1 MRVMEGKVNINI
13 YYGGRG
19 LIDDPTL
26 YVINKMQEVL
36 EELRVKVT
44 LYNLYENKNA
54 IPTLPQTLKEAD
66 GIILASTVEW
76 YGIGGYMYQFLDSC
90 WLYGDKEKIAK
101 LYMCPVVMSTTYGER
116 EGKTQLATAWEV
128 LGGLPC
134 SGICGYIANTLTLEM
149 KQEYTTIIEKKAEN
163 LYRTINQKIPS
174 FPASNQAVKNTV
186 AINPNVDLTPQE
198 SEQLSRYAADDSYV
212 QRQKEDIQE
221 LASMFRDMLN
231 EKDGVPQGTYIQQF
245 QQAFKPQPGF
255 SAAYALKLD
264 EKEEALIIQVDGS
277 DMECYYGKLETPD
290 VEVTAPS
297 NIIDDIIAGRT
308 SFQSAF
314 MTGAMK
320 MKGNFRVM
328 RMLDNLFVFEGEKL

>member
-1 MRVMEGKVNINI
+1 MRVMEEKVNINI

-26 YVINKMQEVL
+26 YVINKMREVL

-90 WLYGDKEKIAK
+90 WLYGDKEKIAR

-116 EGKTQLATAWEV
+116 EGKTQLATAWEI
-128 LGGLPC
+128 LGGMPC

-163 LYRTINQKIPS
+163 LYRTINQKIPC

-221 LASMFRDMLN
+221 LASMFRDMLH
-231 EKDGVPQGTYIQQF
+231 EKEGVSQDAYIQQF
-245 QQAFKPQPGF
+245 HQAFKPQSGF
-255 SAAYALKLD
+255 SATYVLKLE
-264 EKEEALIIQVDGS
+264 EKTDALIIQVDGS
-277 DMECYYGKLETPD
+277 EIECYYGVMEEPD
-290 VEVTAPS
+290 VEVTAS
-297 NIIDDIIAGRT
+297 SGMLDEIIAGRM

-314 MTGAMK
+314 MSGAMK

-328 RMLDNLFVFEGEKL
+328 RMLDNIFVFEE

>member
-1 MRVMEGKVNINI
+1 MRVMEEKVNINI

-26 YVINKMQEVL
+26 YVINKMREVL

-90 WLYGDKEKIAK
+90 WLYGDKEKIAR

-116 EGKTQLATAWEV
+116 EGKMQLATAWEV
-128 LGGLPC
+128 LGGMPC

-163 LYRTINQKIPS
+163 LYRTINQKMPC

-221 LASMFRDMLN
+221 LASMFRDMLY
-231 EKDGVPQGTYIQQF
+231 EKDGVSQDAYIQQF
-245 QQAFKPQPGF
+245 HQAFKPQAGV
-255 SAAYALKLD
+255 SVTYALKFED
-264 EKEEALIIQVDGS
+264 RADALIIQVDGS
-277 DMECYYGKLETPD
+277 EIECYYGVMEEPD
-290 VEVTAPS
+290 VEVTASPGMLDE
-297 NIIDDIIAGRT
+297 IMAGRM

-314 MTGAMK
+314 MSGAMK

-328 RMLDNLFVFEGEKL
+328 RMLDNLFIFEE